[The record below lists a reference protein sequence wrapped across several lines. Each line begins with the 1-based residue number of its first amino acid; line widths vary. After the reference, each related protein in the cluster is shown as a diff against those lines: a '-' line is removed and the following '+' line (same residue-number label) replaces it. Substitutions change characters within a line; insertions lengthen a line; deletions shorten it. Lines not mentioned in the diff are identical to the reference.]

1 MIGFWSSDDD
11 RLTRGSMVYVAVG
24 ATDLRKS
31 INGLALLV
39 EEQFELNLFGGSLFA
54 FCNRRRDLVKIL
66 YWDGSGFCLWMKR
79 LEQDCYRWPEDGEEV
94 MAMSERALSW
104 LLSGLDVSQAHGR
117 LGYGSVS

>member
-1 MIGFWSSDDD
+1 
-11 RLTRGSMVYVAVG
+11 MVYVAVG

-79 LEQDCYRWPEDGEEV
+79 LGTG
-94 MAMSERALSW
+94 
-104 LLSGLDVSQAHGR
+104 LLSLARGRRGGHGDER
-117 LGYGSVS
+117 TGVELAAQRSLM